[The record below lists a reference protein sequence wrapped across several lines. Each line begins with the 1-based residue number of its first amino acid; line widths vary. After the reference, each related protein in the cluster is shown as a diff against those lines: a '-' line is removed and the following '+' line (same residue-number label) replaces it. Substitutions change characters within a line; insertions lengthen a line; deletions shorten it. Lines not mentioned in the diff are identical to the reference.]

1 MSKTASSDVHELIHS
16 LTKSEKRYF
25 KVYCS
30 RHSSSADNNYVQL
43 FDFIAGQKEYN
54 ETEIFTYFDG
64 ELFLN
69 KFSITKNR
77 LYDQIIKSLDAF
89 HATSSVEAQLYKQLH
104 ASSILYQKGLY
115 QQAVKTLRSARKL
128 AEKHEHVTLLLE
140 INQKLKQL
148 NESCGEKCFDK
159 TAIDK
164 IHQRDHVYTQQLGYY
179 ALLWK
184 TKGELFAEMNAR
196 GKVRCEASR
205 ESYDKLIQP
214 LLHHDYN
221 GDKTFDICY
230 LENHIWSAY
239 YYATLNEEKSLTYV
253 KKNVNLYESYPKRIQ
268 QEPNKYFAVVSNL
281 VHLEC
286 ARNNYV
292 AAHAYLKR
300 LKSFP
305 KDFGITPT
313 VDLEIKCFSMIY
325 STETMLFLK
334 QSEFAKAV
342 ELAEAIS
349 AGLQRFDDKIAPNRR
364 AYLYFQMAVAFFGIG
379 EYAKSLKWL
388 NDLFNDTAIDE
399 KEDIVS
405 FAHMLNLVVH
415 LEMQNYRLLPY
426 SIQRAKRFLK
436 KKNRTFKFEAFFLK
450 YINKILKVNS
460 PFDEEELLAEA
471 VKEIKE
477 IKNDPF
483 EKVAFEYFDFESWM
497 VARLKRKQ
505 FAHVHRENYLASV
518 A

>member
-25 KVYCS
+25 KLYCS
-30 RHSSSADNNYVQL
+30 RHSSSTDNNYVQL
-43 FDFIAGQKEYN
+43 FDFITGQKEYN
-54 ETEIFTYFDG
+54 ESEIFTYFQG

-89 HATSSVEAQLYKQLH
+89 HTTRSAEAQLYKQMH

-115 QQAVKTLRSARKL
+115 QQALKTLRSARKL
-128 AEKHEHVTLLLE
+128 AAKLEHVTILLE

-148 NESCGEKCFDK
+148 NESFGKKCFDK
-159 TAIDK
+159 EAIDT
-164 IHQRDHVYTQQLGYY
+164 IHQRDYVYTQQLGYY
-179 ALLWK
+179 TLLWK
-184 TKGELFAEMNAR
+184 IKGELFAEMNAK
-196 GKVRCEASR
+196 GKARCEASR
-205 ESYDKLIQP
+205 ESYHKLIQS
-214 LLHHDYN
+214 LLQQDFK
-221 GDKTFDICY
+221 GDKTFEISY

-239 YYATLNEEKSLTYV
+239 YYATLNEEKSLTFV
-253 KKNVNLYESYPKRIQ
+253 KNNVDLYEANPKRIQ
-268 QEPNKYFAVVSNL
+268 QEPNKYFALVSNL
-281 VHLEC
+281 VHLKC
-286 ARNNYV
+286 TRNNYL
-292 AAHAYLKR
+292 AANEYLKR

-305 KDFGITPT
+305 KDFGIAAT
-313 VDLEIKCFSMIY
+313 VDIEIKRFSMIY
-325 STETMLFLK
+325 STETMLYLK
-334 QSEFAKAV
+334 QSEFDKAA
-342 ELAEAIS
+342 ELAEEIS
-349 AGLQRFDDKIAPNRR
+349 AGLHRFDDKIAPIRR
-364 AYLYFQMAVAFFGIG
+364 AYLYFQMAVAFFGVG
-379 EYAKSLKWL
+379 EYSKSLKWL
-388 NDLFNDTAIDE
+388 NDLFNDTGIDE

-436 KKNRTFKFEAFFLK
+436 KKNRTFKFEVFFLK

-460 PFDEEELLAEA
+460 PFDEEELLTEA
-471 VKEIKE
+471 IEEIKN

-483 EKVAFEYFDFESWM
+483 EKVAFEYFDFESWI

-505 FAHVHRENYLASV
+505 FAHVHRETYLTSV